1 MAHPARFSRQSG
13 FTLLEAVI
21 SLLLLA
27 VLSVMSYQ
35 GVEVVLGA
43 NERSRSALA
52 DEAEL
57 HRAWQTISR
66 DFLHIRPRAFADGLG
81 SVERAYLTDPS
92 EFGVR
97 FSRGGGPL
105 VRSNPTGVS
114 RVEYSINKDN
124 RLERRSWP
132 VISTSHNSPG
142 NRLVLLNN
150 VSDVEI
156 EQLSRANIFT
166 PDWPPLN
173 EQHDLLSLPK
183 MIRLTIRLKNGVET
197 SRLLPG
203 LDFDPKGAIDTGQNA
218 DSGEEGSNDQ

>member
-97 FSRGGGPL
+97 FSRGVGLWCVPTRR
-105 VRSNPTGVS
+105 VSAVSNTVS
-114 RVEYSINKDN
+114 TKI
-124 RLERRSWP
+124 
-132 VISTSHNSPG
+132 IS
-142 NRLVLLNN
+142 L
-150 VSDVEI
+150 SDAHG
-156 EQLSRANIFT
+156 R
-166 PDWPPLN
+166 
-173 EQHDLLSLPK
+173 
-183 MIRLTIRLKNGVET
+183 
-197 SRLLPG
+197 
-203 LDFDPKGAIDTGQNA
+203 
-218 DSGEEGSNDQ
+218 